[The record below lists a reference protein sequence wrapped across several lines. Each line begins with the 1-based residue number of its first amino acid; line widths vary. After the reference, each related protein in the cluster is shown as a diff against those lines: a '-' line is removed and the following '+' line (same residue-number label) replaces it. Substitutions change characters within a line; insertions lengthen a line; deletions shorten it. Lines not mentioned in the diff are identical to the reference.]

1 MVSDFFVDIRVI
13 NILFNGRK
21 YLKFQG
27 GTIMQI
33 FTYFMIAIIA
43 ILGTAALV
51 YYTKLEAM
59 KEQYELMKEQYEIR
73 LAELKEKK

>member
-1 MVSDFFVDIRVI
+1 
-13 NILFNGRK
+13 
-21 YLKFQG
+21 
-27 GTIMQI
+27 MQI

-73 LAELKEKK
+73 LAELKEKSNSWIEVIGNDDLYFF

>member
-1 MVSDFFVDIRVI
+1 
-13 NILFNGRK
+13 
-21 YLKFQG
+21 
-27 GTIMQI
+27 MQI

-51 YYTKLEAM
+51 YYTKLESM

-73 LAELKEKK
+73 LEELKEKK